1 MSPRRSRFC
10 CVAFRTGS
18 RVPSVVGYLRAA
30 PACFLHSSPR
40 GRSRYYATPRS
51 LGRTPPRGLTG
62 GLPELPGVL
71 VRWALCIA
79 AMVAVVHVCG
89 VKAKGQSFTIP
100 RDARSR
106 LIALMQALGIFGAFA
121 LVVWIEYM
129 MTPLTLMFETVYAGP
144 TAVYSGDGVIPLHLF
159 LSSSLSA
166 IFLGLFLCE
175 HSCLAEYPRV
185 PGHPRN
191 YLRGGAPLGSGGAA
205 PVHLSV
211 GVGHCG
217 DAGEL
222 ARARHVGTL
231 LACVGYSL
239 WIVLVAT
246 SGDPFDLSAN
256 MSRVLVILGFPLAFI
271 VVGGGIYRSS
281 TCGRT
286 RRC

>member
-1 MSPRRSRFC
+1 PHRLASSTSLPEGTH
-10 CVAFRTGS
+10 AITLLPGAWGDPATGA
-18 RVPSVVGYLRAA
+18 Y
-30 PACFLHSSPR
+30 
-40 GRSRYYATPRS
+40 
-51 LGRTPPRGLTG
+51 G

-71 VRWALCIA
+71 VRWVLCIA
-79 AMVAVVHVCG
+79 AMVAVVHLCG

-100 RDARSR
+100 HDARSR

-144 TAVYSGDGVIPLHLF
+144 TAAYSGDGMIPLHLF

-166 IFLGLFLCE
+166 IFLGYFCVNI
-175 HSCLAEYPRV
+175 LASLNI
-185 PGHPRN
+185 PG
-191 YLRGGAPLGSGGAA
+191 YLGIPAIIYVGALPWAQAERHQFTLALAWVIAVTLVSWLVRGMW
-205 PVHLSV
+205 
-211 GVGHCG
+211 
-217 DAGEL
+217 
-222 ARARHVGTL
+222 GTL

-271 VVGGGIYRSS
+271 VVGGGIYRIFYLRQNPKMLRYLQERALYL
-281 TCGRT
+281 GEW
-286 RRC
+286 